1 MTTIASH
8 QQAPSE
14 QFDFFGI
21 PDELQPKPKAGSTPK
36 PPPLRIEV
44 IWNGGISTLPPEEQP
59 IAEPPTETAHAKE
72 EQHEPKKVI
81 ASYWPN
87 PKSDH
92 FRSTLTFAA
101 DSDNVSNA
109 DASVSF
115 DDLNVDIFDDGKH
128 SLMSEAAGNDYSTE
142 EYKTEEEFLAGLML
156 KRMKYDLNYA
166 VKECDDPYDGKD
178 FSGTTMVHTVQHDP
192 RIRSRID
199 AVVWL
204 YELHTDQPLLSASLC
219 CALLYMD
226 VEPIRRIVARNC
238 RHAIEQTIAL
248 LADLMG
254 KDYARQCAAKV
265 SDYLAIT
272 L

>member
-21 PDELQPKPKAGSTPK
+21 PDELQPKPKAGSRLK

-44 IWNGGISTLPPEEQP
+44 VWSGGISTLPPEEQP
-59 IAEPPTETAHAKE
+59 IAESLTEPVHKKEKQPEPT
-72 EQHEPKKVI
+72 KVP

-92 FRSTLTFAA
+92 IRNSLTFAT
-101 DSDNVSNA
+101 DSDNASKA
-109 DASVSF
+109 DANVSF
-115 DDLNVDIFDDGKH
+115 DDLDVDVFDDGTH
-128 SLMSEAAGNDYSTE
+128 AQSSETTGNNYSRE
-142 EYKTEEEFLAGLML
+142 EYKTEEEFLADLML

-204 YELHTDQPLLSASLC
+204 FDLHTSQPLLPASLC

-238 RHAIEQTIAL
+238 RHAVEQTIAL
-248 LADLMG
+248 LSDLMG
-254 KDYARQCAAKV
+254 EDYARQCAAKV

-272 L
+272 V